1 MLAVQA
7 STLGPEPDVNS
18 AGAGRVHSVFAHAV
32 NVAMGTELWTLL
44 ASGQADLAFGIR
56 TVLDD
61 LTVLGVR
68 RDEPV
73 AVRAGF
79 IGIGT
84 GSARVVVDCRS
95 ATRWQPTTPYAIAT
109 GLEQRLA
116 LLAAASAGRCWHE
129 SAVIARRV
137 TAALLDEPQ
146 SLSGV
151 LAQVVGRGPGLTP
164 AGDDVLVGILATLRL
179 TPSAWVATQAAIL
192 ARSVEP
198 LLASTTDLSAQ
209 LLRQAARGL
218 FGRALHE
225 LVSALADD
233 TAPGPLRERID
244 SAIAI
249 GATSGADAC
258 AGVLAAARHFHLHS
272 GERAAA

>member
-7 STLGPEPDVNS
+7 STLGPALDVNS

-32 NVAMGTELWTLL
+32 NIAMGDDLWTLL
-44 ASGQADLAFGIR
+44 ACGQADLAFGIR
-56 TVLDD
+56 TMLNDCD
-61 LTVLGVR
+61 ALGVR
-68 RDEPV
+68 RDEPA

-84 GSARVVVDCRS
+84 GSSRVVVDCRS
-95 ATRWQPTTPYAIAT
+95 ATRWQPTRPHAMAT
-109 GLEQRLA
+109 GLERRLA
-116 LLAAASAGRCWHE
+116 LLAAASAGRCWHD
-129 SAVIARRV
+129 SAAIARRV
-137 TAALLDEPQ
+137 AAALLDEPQ
-146 SLSGV
+146 SLSSV
-151 LAQVVGRGPGLTP
+151 LARVVGRGPGLTP
-164 AGDDVLVGILATLRL
+164 AGDDVLVGILAMLRL
-179 TPSAWVATQAAIL
+179 TASTLAATQAAIL

-198 LLASTTDLSAQ
+198 LLASTTDLSAH

-244 SAIAI
+244 RALAS

-258 AGVLAAARHFHLHS
+258 TGVLAAARHFHLHS